1 MAVIVVMA
9 LIAIVLIFIAGN
21 LRTIRNLDR
30 DIKLVEKAQNRR
42 LQSAGSSTNTA
53 LNVNGINAQS
63 ASR

>member
-9 LIAIVLIFIAGN
+9 LIAIILIFIAGN

-42 LQSAGSSTNTA
+42 LQSVGSSTNTA
-53 LNVNGINAQS
+53 LTANGINAQS